1 MVIGG
6 RLDPGGLGRRPEPAA
21 SAGGLSRRPDR
32 PVAALGFDQL
42 VFYVSASAYEAGL
55 YRKADPAG
63 LERYFA
69 GVHAFYASLPPGR
82 YPLLTAMA
90 PT

>member
-1 MVIGG
+1 MVLGG
-6 RLDPGGLGRRPEPAA
+6 RLDPGGLGRRP
-21 SAGGLSRRPDR
+21 DR
-32 PVAALGFDQL
+32 PVVALGFDQP

-55 YRKADPAG
+55 YRKAE

-69 GVHAFYASLPPGR
+69 GVHAFYAWLPPGR
-82 YPLLTAMA
+82 YPLLTAIA